1 MMESNQSRYVPL
13 DVLRTVACT
22 YFSATFRRLP
32 RSGDEERSL
41 VAALCRD
48 DNETPRRF
56 LRRAALTAMLLGLA
70 VAVSA
75 AKDPF
80 VGTWK
85 MNRAKSK
92 YTVGT
97 LPQEQVATISVH
109 RHDMNVKVAAITT
122 EGKKTVVHYSIPY
135 DGGMGKMSET
145 TPAYDGILGRH
156 IGPNERE
163 ISRLK
168 DGKVVFTAR
177 SVVSGDGKSMA
188 TFSKGVSPTGK
199 PVEAHLVYD
208 KVK

>member
-1 MMESNQSRYVPL
+1 MQR
-13 DVLRTVACT
+13 RK
-22 YFSATFRRLP
+22 YF
-32 RSGDEERSL
+32 ERW
-41 VAALCRD
+41 AALMV
-48 DNETPRRF
+48 
-56 LRRAALTAMLLGLA
+56 ALLGLA
-70 VAVSA
+70 ATVAA

-80 VGTWK
+80 VGKWK
-85 MNRAKSK
+85 MNPAKSK
-92 YTVGT
+92 YSVGM
-97 LPQEQVATISVH
+97 LPQEQIATITVH
-109 RHDMNVKVAAITT
+109 GRDMNVKVAAITA

-168 DGKVVFTAR
+168 GGKVVFTAR
-177 SVVSGDGKSMA
+177 SVVSDDGKSMA

>member
-1 MMESNQSRYVPL
+1 MQ
-13 DVLRTVACT
+13 
-22 YFSATFRRLP
+22 RLT
-32 RSGDEERSL
+32 RSDFL
-41 VAALCRD
+41 LLAAVMAALL
-48 DNETPRRF
+48 F
-56 LRRAALTAMLLGLA
+56 AATDL
-70 VAVSA
+70 SA
-75 AKDPF
+75 ARDPF
-80 VGTWK
+80 VGKWK
-85 MNRAKSK
+85 MNPAKSK
-92 YTVGT
+92 YSVGM
-97 LPQEQVATISVH
+97 LPREQIATITVH
-109 RHDMNVKVAAITT
+109 GRNMNVKVAAITA

-168 DGKVVFTAR
+168 GGKVVFTAR

-208 KVK
+208 KLK

>member
-1 MMESNQSRYVPL
+1 MRL
-13 DVLRTVACT
+13 AILTLAL
-22 YFSATFRRLP
+22 FGLSATL
-32 RSGDEERSL
+32 
-41 VAALCRD
+41 
-48 DNETPRRF
+48 
-56 LRRAALTAMLLGLA
+56 
-70 VAVSA
+70 SA

-85 MNRAKSK
+85 MNHAKSK
-92 YTVGT
+92 YTLGM
-97 LPQEQVATISVH
+97 PPKEQIATITVKG
-109 RHDMNVKVAAITT
+109 RNMNVRIDAITA
-122 EGKKTVVHYSIPY
+122 EGKKTVVHYTIPY

>member
-1 MMESNQSRYVPL
+1 MQRQKYF
-13 DVLRTVACT
+13 LRW
-22 YFSATFRRLP
+22 
-32 RSGDEERSL
+32 
-41 VAALCRD
+41 AALMV
-48 DNETPRRF
+48 
-56 LRRAALTAMLLGLA
+56 ALLGLA
-70 VAVSA
+70 ATVAA

-85 MNRAKSK
+85 MNPAKSK
-92 YTVGT
+92 YSVGM
-97 LPQEQVATISVH
+97 LPQEQIATITVH
-109 RHDMNVKVAAITT
+109 RRNMNVKVAAITA

-168 DGKVVFTAR
+168 GGKVVFTAR
-177 SVVSGDGKSMA
+177 SVVSDDGKSMA